1 MISMS
6 PFFSIIIPVYNV
18 APYLRECLDSVLA
31 QTFTDWEAI
40 CVDDGSTDGS
50 GAILG
55 EYAAKDKRF
64 RMIHQ
69 KNAGVS
75 VARNAALSVARG
87 AWIGFVDGDDAIAPN
102 WLEIANNAAAGKN
115 HPDWVR
121 LWYKPCKVG
130 KEALNV
136 TVVCPDSKTKFVN
149 ENNIVMQG
157 LAWMLTNS
165 LVVLHFYRREI
176 FEKVKFPVGVRFR
189 EDDVQQFEALVYVKT
204 AIELRFPGYFY
215 RENREGAATRK
226 CSLDDSLAFIRA
238 FLNVAREWQ
247 RIRRRD
253 FERKEFKK
261 YVAAIIQKDFLHA
274 FGKEMNSRTHVDR
287 TTLRAYLHEIN
298 TAKELGIFNI
308 QSFKGLKKALAYLL
322 FQYGI
327 VWPYELSYFIK
338 KRIKRISNA

>member
-1 MISMS
+1 M

-40 CVDDGSTDGS
+40 CVDDGSTDES
-50 GAILG
+50 GAILD
-55 EYAAKDKRF
+55 EYAAKDSRV
-64 RMIHQ
+64 RVIHQ

-75 VARNAALSVARG
+75 AARNAALSVARG

-102 WLEIANNAAAGKN
+102 WLEIANNAVAGKN

-130 KEALNV
+130 KETLNV
-136 TVVCPDSKTKFVN
+136 TIVYPDSKAKYVS

-165 LVVLHFYRREI
+165 LVILHFYRREI

-204 AIELRFPGYFY
+204 ATEIRFPGYFY
-215 RENREGAATRK
+215 REDREGAATRR
-226 CSLDDSLAFIRA
+226 CSLGDSLAFIRA
-238 FLNVAREWQ
+238 FLNVARKWQ
-247 RIRRRD
+247 TSRRRD
-253 FERKEFKK
+253 FEKSEFKK
-261 YVAAIIQKDFLHA
+261 YVAAIIQKDFMRA
-274 FGKEMNSRTHVDR
+274 VGGEMNDRTHVDR
-287 TTLRAYLHEIN
+287 AILRAYLREIKA
-298 TAKELGIFNI
+298 AKELGIFNI
-308 QSFKGLKKALAYLL
+308 DSFKGLKKILAFFL
-322 FQYGI
+322 FQYGL
-327 VWPYELSYFIK
+327 VWPYELSYCVK
-338 KRIKRISNA
+338 KRIKRMINA